1 MQARQLLSNLL
12 RYVVLVLVALV
23 TIGPF
28 LWLMSTALKSGAENI
43 FSYPPQLLPQ
53 QPTLSNF
60 TEVWNTVPFGRYVTN
75 SVVVAA
81 VSVVLNLIF
90 SSMAAYPLSRMT
102 FRGRDAF
109 FYLVLSTMMVPFPV
123 IMIPLFIIVTKLHS
137 GLMAVTPGALHSP
150 YWLYT
155 WLILP
160 TSVSAFGIFL
170 LRQAFLAVPKEL
182 EEAVLIDGGS
192 PFDIWWKI
200 MIPLSRPAIATL
212 AIFTFVGSWGDFLWP
227 LIVLKDPQLYTLPV
241 GVAFLAGAFSANWRL
256 IAAGSVISVLPIVIF
271 FLLLQRQF
279 IGGATSGAVKG

>member
-1 MQARQLLSNLL
+1 MQARTLLSNVL
-12 RYVVLVLVALV
+12 RYVALILVALV

-28 LWLMSTALKSGAENI
+28 LWLLSTALKGGAENI
-43 FSYPPQLLPQ
+43 FAYPPQLVPQ
-53 QPTLSNF
+53 QPTLGNF
-60 TEVWNTVPFGRYVTN
+60 QEVWNTVPFARYVLN
-75 SVVVAA
+75 SVVVAVA
-81 VSVVLNLIF
+81 SVVLNLIF
-90 SSMAAYPLSRMT
+90 ASMAAYPLARMT
-102 FRGRDAF
+102 FRGRDTF

-123 IMIPLFIIVTKLHS
+123 IMIPLFVIVTKLHG
-137 GLMAVTPGALHSP
+137 GLMAVTPGALQSP

-182 EEAVLIDGGS
+182 EEAVLIDGGT

-200 MIPLSRPAIATL
+200 MLPLSRPAIATL

-227 LIVLKDPQLYTLPV
+227 LIVLKEPELYTLPV
-241 GVAFLAGAFSANWRL
+241 GVAFLAGTFSANWRL
-256 IAAGSVISVLPIVIF
+256 IAAGSVLAVLPIVAF
-271 FLLLQRQF
+271 FLVLQRHF

>member
-1 MQARQLLSNLL
+1 MLARQLLSNAL
-12 RYVVLVLVALV
+12 RYLALLLIALV

-28 LWLMSTALKSGAENI
+28 LWLMSTALKSGGENL
-43 FSYPPQLLPQ
+43 FAYPPQLIPQ
-53 QPTLSNF
+53 QPTLGNF
-60 TEVWNTVPFGRYVTN
+60 TEVWNTVPFGLYVLN
-75 SVVVAA
+75 SVVVAVA
-81 VSVVLNLIF
+81 SVILNLIF
-90 SSMAAYPLSRMT
+90 ASLAAYPLARMK
-102 FRGRDAF
+102 FRGRDTF

-137 GLMAVTPGALHSP
+137 GLIAALPGALQSP

-192 PFDIWWKI
+192 ALDIWWKI

-227 LIVLKDPQLYTLPV
+227 LIVLKEPQLYTLPL
-241 GVAFLAGAFSANWRL
+241 GVAFLAGTFSANWRL
-256 IAAGSVISVLPIVIF
+256 IAAGSVLAVLPIVIF
-271 FLLLQRQF
+271 FLLLQRHF